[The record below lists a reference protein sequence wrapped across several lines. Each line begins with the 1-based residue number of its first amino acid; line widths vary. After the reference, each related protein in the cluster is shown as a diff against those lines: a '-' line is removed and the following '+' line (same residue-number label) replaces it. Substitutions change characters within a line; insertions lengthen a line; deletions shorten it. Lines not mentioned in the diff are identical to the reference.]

1 MLVSRGVYVKVC
13 ALGTHRWVVVG
24 GLDED
29 VVHVVERVLDGQGA
43 QHAFRE
49 GEARAIDACAALCV
63 C

>member
-1 MLVSRGVYVKVC
+1 MLVSLGVYVKVC

-24 GLDED
+24 DLDED
-29 VVHVVERVLDGQGA
+29 VVHVVERALDGQGA

-49 GEARAIDACAALCV
+49 GEARAIDACTALCV